1 LNNVVNNAESD
12 ENTSPEED
20 KPTTVSGLFV
30 PSQWMFIDD
39 KSNGLGDMIEASV
52 FWSKKSMHVTFRRP
66 LKPNSDKTMDLVIG
80 KKYKVLLQFGLF
92 DSHEDTDETK
102 LRGMIKNDPVEME
115 IVPISNPGKVA
126 LSASW
131 V

>member
-1 LNNVVNNAESD
+1 
-12 ENTSPEED
+12 
-20 KPTTVSGLFV
+20 
-30 PSQWMFIDD
+30 
-39 KSNGLGDMIEASV
+39 
-52 FWSKKSMHVTFRRP
+52 MHVTFRRP

>member
-1 LNNVVNNAESD
+1 VVNNAESD

-52 FWSKKSMHVTFRRP
+52 FWSKKINARYIQ
-66 LKPNSDKTMDLVIG
+66 KT
-80 KKYKVLLQFGLF
+80 
-92 DSHEDTDETK
+92 
-102 LRGMIKNDPVEME
+102 IKAEQ
-115 IVPISNPGKVA
+115 
-126 LSASW
+126 
-131 V
+131 